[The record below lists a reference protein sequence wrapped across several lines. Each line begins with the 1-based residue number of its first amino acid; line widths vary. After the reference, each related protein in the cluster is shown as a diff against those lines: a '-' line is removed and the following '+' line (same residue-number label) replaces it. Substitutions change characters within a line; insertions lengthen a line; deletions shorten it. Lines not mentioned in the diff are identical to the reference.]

1 MVASPHLLGFES
13 RRKQNTSRLA
23 SCIGAQRADQR
34 PAACCTALHRPAR
47 ERILTMSVF
56 VMP

>member
-1 MVASPHLLGFES
+1 LES

-23 SCIGAQRADQR
+23 SCVGAAHHADQL
-34 PAACCTALHRPAR
+34 AVVGWAGTNAR
-47 ERILTMSVF
+47 RILTMSVF